1 MTVTEPELNPTIH
14 PLPRLSI
21 CAALAAGPEW
31 VEFGVV
37 RDTTGLSDSTVSK
50 HSRVLEDAGVLEV
63 RKGAVGRRPRTW
75 LRLTTGGRRSFQS
88 HVEALKQ
95 LVVDQPDALIDKQER
110 I

>member
-1 MTVTEPELNPTIH
+1 MTVAGSELNPTIH

-37 RDTTGLSDSTVSK
+37 RDTTGLSDSTISK
-50 HSRVLEDAGVLEV
+50 HSRALEDAGVLEV
-63 RKGAVGRRPRTW
+63 RKGAIGRRPRTW

-95 LVVDQPDALIDKQER
+95 LVAEQHDPLVDKKER
-110 I
+110 T